1 MSSDCCEIKPINI
14 DIEVN
19 QHNVEVEVNQH
30 NVEIVSGGNLSLT
43 LIGQLDK
50 QTLTINSNG
59 QTIFALTNAVPL
71 PDKSLL
77 FLNGQKQTFGI
88 DYNIN
93 NVTPQ
98 LNWLGA
104 VLLRT
109 TFILEIYY

>member
-1 MSSDCCEIKPINI
+1 MSDCCEVFPINI

-30 NVEIVSGGNLSLT
+30 NVEVISGGNLSLT

-50 QTLTINSNG
+50 QTLTISTNG
-59 QTIFALTNAVPL
+59 QTVFALANFVPL

-77 FLNGQKQTFGI
+77 FLNGLQQNYGI

-93 NVTPQ
+93 NSIPQ
-98 LNWLGA
+98 LNWLGN
-104 VLLRT
+104 VILLT
-109 TFILEIYY
+109 TFTLVIYY

>member
-1 MSSDCCEIKPINI
+1 MSDCCEIFPINI
-14 DIEVN
+14 DIDVN

-30 NVEIVSGGNLSLT
+30 DVEVISGGNLSLT

-50 QTLTINSNG
+50 QTLTISISG
-59 QTIFALTNAVPL
+59 QTVFPLTNVVPL

-93 NVTPQ
+93 NGTPQ
-98 LNWLGA
+98 LNWLSG
-104 VLLRT
+104 VTLLT

>member
-1 MSSDCCEIKPINI
+1 MSDCCEVFPINI

-30 NVEIVSGGNLSLT
+30 NVEVISGGNLSLT
-43 LIGQLDK
+43 LIGQLEK

-59 QTIFALTNAVPL
+59 QTVFPLTNVVPL

-77 FLNGQKQTFGI
+77 FLNGQKQIFGI

-93 NVTPQ
+93 NGIPQ
-98 LNWLGA
+98 LNWLSA
-104 VLLRT
+104 LSLLT
-109 TFILEIYY
+109 TFTLEIYY